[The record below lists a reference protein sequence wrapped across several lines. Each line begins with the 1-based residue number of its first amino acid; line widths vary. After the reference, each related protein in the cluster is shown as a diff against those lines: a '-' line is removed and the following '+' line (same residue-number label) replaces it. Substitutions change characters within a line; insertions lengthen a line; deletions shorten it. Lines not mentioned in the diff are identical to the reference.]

1 MFELEVTESFELK
14 FAKIYPDFTRDLVN
28 LVDNLSPSEIKLC
41 MCIKMSYS
49 NVQIKDYMKIS
60 DSTIAN
66 LRSSSGGSNGE
77 HSLMWALLPIY
88 LFQASDAC
96 NNSQALQSQLSALCI
111 VWR

>member
-14 FAKIYPDFTRDLVN
+14 FAKIYPDFTRNLVS
-28 LVDNLSPSEIKLC
+28 LVDNLSPSEIKIC

-66 LRSSSGGSNGE
+66 LRSSVRHKFGLERSQ
-77 HSLMWALLPIY
+77 SLTNAILLI
-88 LFQASDAC
+88 
-96 NNSQALQSQLSALCI
+96 
-111 VWR
+111 

>member
-1 MFELEVTESFELK
+1 MFKLEVTESFELK

-28 LVDNLSPSEIKLC
+28 LVDNLSPSEIKIC

-66 LRSSSGGSNGE
+66 LRSSVRHKIGLERSK
-77 HSLMWALLPIY
+77 SLTNAILLI
-88 LFQASDAC
+88 
-96 NNSQALQSQLSALCI
+96 
-111 VWR
+111 

>member
-14 FAKIYPDFTRDLVN
+14 FAKIYPDFTKNLVN
-28 LVDNLSPSEIKLC
+28 LVDNLSPSEIKIC

-66 LRSSSGGSNGE
+66 LRSSVRHKIGLERSK
-77 HSLMWALLPIY
+77 SLTNAILLI
-88 LFQASDAC
+88 
-96 NNSQALQSQLSALCI
+96 
-111 VWR
+111 

>member
-14 FAKIYPDFTRDLVN
+14 FAKIYPDFTKDLVN
-28 LVDNLSPSEIKLC
+28 LVDNLSPSEIKIC

-66 LRSSSGGSNGE
+66 LRSSVRHKLGLERSQN
-77 HSLMWALLPIY
+77 LTNAILLI
-88 LFQASDAC
+88 
-96 NNSQALQSQLSALCI
+96 
-111 VWR
+111 

>member
-14 FAKIYPDFTRDLVN
+14 FAKIYPDFTKDLVN
-28 LVDNLSPSEIKLC
+28 LVDNLSPSEIKIC

-66 LRSSSGGSNGE
+66 LRSSVRHKLGLERSQ
-77 HSLMWALLPIY
+77 SLANAILVI
-88 LFQASDAC
+88 
-96 NNSQALQSQLSALCI
+96 
-111 VWR
+111 

>member
-14 FAKIYPDFTRDLVN
+14 FAKIYPDFTKDLVN
-28 LVDNLSPSEIKLC
+28 LVDNLSPSEIKIC

-66 LRSSSGGSNGE
+66 LRSSVRHKIGLE
-77 HSLMWALLPIY
+77 H
-88 LFQASDAC
+88 
-96 NNSQALQSQLSALCI
+96 
-111 VWR
+111 

>member
-14 FAKIYPDFTRDLVN
+14 FAKIYPDFTKDLVN
-28 LVDNLSPSEIKLC
+28 SVANLSPSEIKIC

-66 LRSSSGGSNGE
+66 LRSSVRRKLGLERSQ
-77 HSLMWALLPIY
+77 SLTNAILLI
-88 LFQASDAC
+88 
-96 NNSQALQSQLSALCI
+96 
-111 VWR
+111 